1 VLTAYPTARPCLQ
14 TSQSRSGELR
24 GEGYHQ
30 VIHCIWICCPC
41 SPRPR
46 LLLQGQDCTT
56 RSCMDQRNIGM
67 RLESTCES
75 LVLSRTTWKSWP
87 SEPYCTQ
94 TGDSLAFE
102 YTWFPGLSV
111 QLSRVMETSA
121 IRHQG
126 RCWLFGQGSGRG
138 ANLHNDHVA
147 YSQSMS

>member
-1 VLTAYPTARPCLQ
+1 MSGVQEASGAFPTALPCLQ

-30 VIHCIWICCPC
+30 VIHCIWICYPC
-41 SPRPR
+41 SLRPR
-46 LLLQGQDCTT
+46 LLLPGQDCTN
-56 RSCMDQRNIGM
+56 RSYLDQRKIRM

-111 QLSRVMETSA
+111 PLRELRRQLTKYILYTFRF
-121 IRHQG
+121 Q
-126 RCWLFGQGSGRG
+126 LFTF
-138 ANLHNDHVA
+138 DDDCPDT
-147 YSQSMS
+147 